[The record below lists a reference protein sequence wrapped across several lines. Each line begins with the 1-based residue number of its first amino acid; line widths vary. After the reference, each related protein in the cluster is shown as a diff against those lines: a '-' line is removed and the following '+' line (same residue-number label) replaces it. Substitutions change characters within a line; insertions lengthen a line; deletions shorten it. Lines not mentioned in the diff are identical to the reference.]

1 MVRKTCLITLGLS
14 AYLCGWGQQKEQ
26 PNIVFYITDDMGW
39 MDTPLYNPATQVQT
53 PNLKKIAEQGL
64 VFNKAFIASPACAP
78 SRAALLTGLMPA
90 RTGAEANHT
99 YPDPKFPLLHK
110 DLQEIGY
117 EVAAFGKVAH
127 GQENQTCGFDFY
139 SGKMNGLTENVTD
152 YLDHRA
158 EDGPIALLV
167 GDRRPHVLWT
177 DQLLYE
183 PEEIN
188 VPDFLIDTE
197 ETREHRAMYYSDI
210 TGIDQEVGRIYELA
224 RERFGDNFVF
234 IFSSDHGA
242 QWPFAKWNLYDAGT
256 KVPLVVAWP
265 GHIKPDTRTDAMVSW
280 VDIFPTLLEIAGT
293 KVSGDLDG
301 QSFIKVLEGKKDKF
315 REYIFTTHSGDGRMN
330 VYPIRSVRGDRF
342 KFILNL
348 YPENYHSNHSDILRK
363 PRAGA
368 YWDSWD
374 EAAKTDPAAA
384 AIIQRYY
391 VRPAEEFYDLETDP
405 TEQNNLIGSDEHQEQ
420 IQEMHQLLEEWMNE
434 QGDTRALFETPYP
447 ISGPTPHEL
456 GIR

>member
-1 MVRKTCLITLGLS
+1 
-14 AYLCGWGQQKEQ
+14 
-26 PNIVFYITDDMGW
+26 
-39 MDTPLYNPATQVQT
+39 
-53 PNLKKIAEQGL
+53 
-64 VFNKAFIASPACAP
+64 
-78 SRAALLTGLMPA
+78 
-90 RTGAEANHT
+90 
-99 YPDPKFPLLHK
+99 
-110 DLQEIGY
+110 
-117 EVAAFGKVAH
+117 
-127 GQENQTCGFDFY
+127 
-139 SGKMNGLTENVTD
+139 
-152 YLDHRA
+152 
-158 EDGPIALLV
+158 
-167 GDRRPHVLWT
+167 
-177 DQLLYE
+177 
-183 PEEIN
+183 
-188 VPDFLIDTE
+188 
-197 ETREHRAMYYSDI
+197 
-210 TGIDQEVGRIYELA
+210 
-224 RERFGDNFVF
+224 
-234 IFSSDHGA
+234 
-242 QWPFAKWNLYDAGT
+242 
-256 KVPLVVAWP
+256 
-265 GHIKPDTRTDAMVSW
+265 
-280 VDIFPTLLEIAGT
+280 
-293 KVSGDLDG
+293 
-301 QSFIKVLEGKKDKF
+301 
-315 REYIFTTHSGDGRMN
+315 MN